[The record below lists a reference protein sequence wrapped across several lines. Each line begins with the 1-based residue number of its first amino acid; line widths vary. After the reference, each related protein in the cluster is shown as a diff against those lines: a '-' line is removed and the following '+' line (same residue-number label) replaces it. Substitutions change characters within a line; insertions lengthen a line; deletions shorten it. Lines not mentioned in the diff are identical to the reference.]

1 MFSLMT
7 PLKTQDLIMIQ
18 QTEMKNLYLLHEDSS
33 DPSLQSLFWSHIQAN
48 GIHSPL
54 LLRHV
59 KSSDEHVLVSKHNF
73 L

>member
-1 MFSLMT
+1 
-7 PLKTQDLIMIQ
+7 
-18 QTEMKNLYLLHEDSS
+18 MKNLYLLHEDSS

-59 KSSDEHVLVSKHNF
+59 KSSDEHVLVSKLLF